1 MKFLQDTCEIFGR
14 HRSIH
19 ILTAVS
25 FSVIDFC
32 HPLPQG
38 PPFCARDISENRTGA
53 QPKSGDFGGL
63 ENYGYSDSYG
73 RYSSGTTSR
82 RKVYSESH
90 QVL

>member
-1 MKFLQDTCEIFGR
+1 M
-14 HRSIH
+14 
-19 ILTAVS
+19 
-25 FSVIDFC
+25 DFC

-38 PPFCARDISENRTGA
+38 PPFCARDISENRPRA

-63 ENYGYSDSYG
+63 ENYGYLDSYA
-73 RYSSGTTSR
+73 RFNSGTTSR